1 MSQVS
6 IARAVAA
13 GLRFRPLSETA
24 RDTLGWWNG
33 LPPERRAKLRAGLS
47 RDREKQVL
55 AAWASSRKAPG

>member
-24 RDTLGWWNG
+24 RDTLDWWRT
-33 LPPERRAKLRAGLS
+33 LPAERTAKPKAGIS
-47 RDREKQVL
+47 REREAQVL
-55 AAWASSRKAPG
+55 AAWAAARK